1 MTLSFAVRRSEPVLI
16 GPAAP
21 TPRGTK
27 RLSDVDDQD
36 ELRSQVR
43 GIFFYRGGGMA
54 GGRGDPVDIFR
65 RALSD
70 ALVHYYPLAG
80 RLREVEDRKLVVD
93 CTGEGVTFVE
103 ADADVRLADLEAD
116 GSRGLVP
123 PFPCIE
129 ELGFEVDGSSGMLNC
144 PLVLIQVRVK
154 YYFLRTICRD
164 SLDA

>member
-1 MTLSFAVRRSEPVLI
+1 MTLTFAVRRKEPVLI
-16 GPAAP
+16 GPASP
-21 TPRGTK
+21 TPRERK

-36 ELRSQVR
+36 ELRSHVR

-54 GGRGDPVDIFR
+54 CSDPVDIIR
-65 RALSD
+65 QALSH

-116 GSRGLVP
+116 GGPGLVP

-129 ELGFEVDGSSGMLNC
+129 ELGFEADGSGGVLDC
-144 PLVLIQVRVK
+144 PLVLIQVRTCV
-154 YYFLRTICRD
+154 
-164 SLDA
+164 